1 MRKLLLLVLSCAP
14 MFALSLLP
22 SSTNKEII
30 RPSPKKFYINN
41 LDIIEFHE
49 GVFRVIFYSSENFDI
64 FDGVNLKRV
73 RANKNGIYFLEK
85 DIKEIFREPW
95 PTPRPLTDYPSLP
108 DLQDTPPYPDEFPQD
123 IIDPLPIPIDQEQNE
138 ELA

>member
-1 MRKLLLLVLSCAP
+1 M
-14 MFALSLLP
+14 
-22 SSTNKEII
+22 
-30 RPSPKKFYINN
+30 
-41 LDIIEFHE
+41 
-49 GVFRVIFYSSENFDI
+49 SENFDV

-85 DIKEIFREPW
+85 DIKKIFKEPW
-95 PTPRPLTDYPSLP
+95 PTPRPITDYPSLP
-108 DLQDTPPYPDEFPQD
+108 DLQDSPPYPDEFPQD

>member
-14 MFALSLLP
+14 AFAISHP
-22 SSTNKEII
+22 TTNKEII

-41 LDIIEFHE
+41 LDIIEYHE
-49 GVFRVIFYSSENFDI
+49 GAFRVIFYMSENFDV

-95 PTPRPLTDYPSLP
+95 PTPSPITDYPNSTL
-108 DLQDTPPYPDEFPQD
+108 YPDEFPQD
-123 IIDPLPIPIDQEQNE
+123 IIDPLPVPIDQNE
-138 ELA
+138 ELS